1 MPDKKGVLFWEKD
14 CFFVGHLSSYSPV
27 RCTYVTALGY
37 SWVSY
42 LLRNFRIIF
51 VLFSQTWKLGH
62 WSQKKGIT
70 IQLVIISS
78 VEPFKCSHFFIG
90 KKKLKSY
97 FKRILHKWPLPNFS
111 KTIFVAKKVKNQFKE
126 PFYGRKIIVFLLK
139 IATPLSVI
147 QFIDHII
154 RRTKL

>member
-1 MPDKKGVLFWEKD
+1 MATFCSNKKHIRF
-14 CFFVGHLSSYSPV
+14 HS
-27 RCTYVTALGY
+27 T
-37 SWVSY
+37 
-42 LLRNFRIIF
+42 RISMGTMNS
-51 VLFSQTWKLGH
+51 FSQLQEDTRILLFVAEFQDYICSFQSNLEIG
-62 WSQKKGIT
+62 SLFNY
-70 IQLVIISS
+70 LVIISG
-78 VEPFKCSHFFIG
+78 VEPFECSHFFIG

-126 PFYGRKIIVFLLK
+126 PFCCRKIIVFLLK

>member
-1 MPDKKGVLFWEKD
+1 M
-14 CFFVGHLSSYSPV
+14 
-27 RCTYVTALGY
+27 
-37 SWVSY
+37 
-42 LLRNFRIIF
+42 
-51 VLFSQTWKLGH
+51 
-62 WSQKKGIT
+62 
-70 IQLVIISS
+70 
-78 VEPFKCSHFFIG
+78 EPFECSHFFIG

-111 KTIFVAKKVKNQFKE
+111 KTIFVAKKKVKNQFKE